1 MQSPT
6 DMQATSNR
14 PVFERRIE
22 GYRSLPKEG
31 FAVTIAITMIML
43 FVPMFA
49 VLGTPVLWGLLPPA
63 LIVIAALWFAIRR
76 NTQDGTVA
84 EEIRVWKDHMHV
96 TRFNPRAPQQDWQAN
111 PHWVK
116 THIRQ
121 LREVENY
128 LTLTGGN
135 REIEVGRFLTPDAR
149 LKLRSDLDE
158 ALRQVKAHV

>member
-1 MQSPT
+1 MADESPI
-6 DMQATSNR
+6 
-14 PVFERRIE
+14 FERRIE
-22 GYRSLPKEG
+22 GHRSLPKEG
-31 FAVTIAITMIML
+31 FAATMAFTMIML
-43 FVPMFA
+43 FIPMFA

-63 LIVIAALWFAIRR
+63 MIALGALWYAIRR

-84 EEIRVWKDHMHV
+84 EVIRVWEDNMQV

-121 LREVENY
+121 RRVVKNY

-135 REIEVGRFLTPDAR
+135 REIELGIFLTPDAR
-149 LKLRSDLDE
+149 LELRREIDDV
-158 ALRQVKAHV
+158 LRTIKSAI